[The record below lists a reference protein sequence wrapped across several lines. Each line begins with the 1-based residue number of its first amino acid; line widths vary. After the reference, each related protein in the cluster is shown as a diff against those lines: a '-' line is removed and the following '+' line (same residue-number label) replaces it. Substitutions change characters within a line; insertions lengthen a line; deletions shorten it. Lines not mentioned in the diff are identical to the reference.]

1 MKDKLF
7 IMSTNENIQLK
18 HEIMALK
25 IENYNLQQFIQQLF
39 NKCIPLAK
47 QIQTAKGFFRLFKI
61 FKLAIVLAGILL
73 EFFNHKPEEKK
84 LI

>member
-1 MKDKLF
+1 
-7 IMSTNENIQLK
+7 MSTNENIQLK

-25 IENYNLQQFIQQLF
+25 IENYNLQQFIQKLF
-39 NKCIPLAK
+39 NKCIPVAK
-47 QIQTAKGFFRLFKI
+47 EIQKAKGFFRLFKI
-61 FKLAIVLAGILL
+61 FKLAIVLAGVLL